1 MQNKPLNTLFRQ
13 EDLSLWNDF
22 IPMRYSVRHFL
33 DNTSIDNINV
43 LEYSL
48 AKYNL
53 SGARIVLKRNEQSK
67 NVMVN
72 LPLFPKF
79 ENVFHYACVITDYSV
94 PLSKFYAGILGEAFV
109 LNASSLGLGT
119 CWVAGNFRRSVCDV
133 KLADGERIQA
143 IIPYGKP
150 LGNTK
155 KKGRKPLNA
164 LCKSNPSAWP
174 LWAYRAADAVRIA
187 PSAVNL
193 QPWRFDFTGSTL
205 CIKFRFLNSLDA
217 GIACLHA
224 IASLNNMAFEC
235 FIDEKDN
242 SLRFFV
248 ER

>member
-13 EDLSLWNDF
+13 EDLSLWNEF
-22 IPMRYSVRHFL
+22 IPIRYSVRHFL
-33 DNTSIDNINV
+33 DNTSIDSINA

-48 AKYNL
+48 ARY
-53 SGARIVLKRNEQSK
+53 SIYGARVVLKRNEQSK
-67 NVMVN
+67 DVMVK

-119 CWVAGNFRRSVCDV
+119 CWVAGNFRRSACDV
-133 KLADGERIQA
+133 KLADGERILA

-174 LWAYRAADAVRIA
+174 LWAYRAADAVRVA

-193 QPWRFDFTGSTL
+193 QPWRFDFAGSTL

-224 IASLNNMAFEC
+224 MASLHDTALEF

-242 SLRFFV
+242 SIRFFV